1 MQHVARPSV
10 VYIARNTVN
19 GKTYVGVTSTSL
31 EHRRRGHARNHRY
44 EKSKTVIFHKAIKK
58 YGIDAFHF
66 SVLCECSSFTD
77 ALAKERQAIAELKPD
92 YNMTAGGEGAL
103 GFKHS
108 PETIERLRVI
118 SRRPHLGRRG
128 VKRPQEVNEKN
139 RAAKLANPTRYWLG
153 KPRSEETKEKIKLA
167 LQGRPG
173 PKETPLMRA
182 TRVDNVRK
190 ASEAKRRPVVCL
202 DDGIVYPSAKEAA
215 QAYGFI
221 TRSISAVCSKKCPS
235 GSLYGKTFRY
245 VDEVEDG
252 Q

>member
-10 VYIARNTVN
+10 VYVARNTVN

-31 EHRRRGHARNHRY
+31 EERRLGHARNHRY
-44 EKSKTVIFHKAIKK
+44 GKSKTVIFHKAIKK

-66 SVLCECSSFTD
+66 SVLCECPSFAD

-92 YNMTAGGEGAL
+92 YNMTAGGEGSL

-108 PETIERLRVI
+108 LETIERMRVI
-118 SRRPHLGRRG
+118 SRRPHFGRRG
-128 VKRPQEVNEKN
+128 VKRPIEVNEKV

-167 LQGRPG
+167 LRGRPA

-182 TRVDNVRK
+182 TRLDNVRK
-190 ASEAKRRPVVCL
+190 SSEAKRRPVVCL

-215 QAYGFI
+215 GAYGFLV
-221 TRSISAVCSKKCPS
+221 RSISNVCNLKRPGKT
-235 GSLYGKTFRY
+235 LYGKRFRY
-245 VDEVEDG
+245 VDEVKDG